1 MIQMENSKGLAE
13 MIGVVVMFMII
24 VMMGLYFFSLN
35 ALADNTQSVTQSQ
48 TVSYQSDN
56 IRLRSSISRLMVD
69 KVWRADSVDYGEYGD
84 QEGYSVISKFLSS
97 EQGEDLW
104 LNGTSVD
111 YSEAKSDISN
121 YVETTMDQSYG
132 NRPYRVELLNA
143 TGLEISVGDV
153 SGANRVSYPIALQ
166 SGREGRIT
174 IYVESGGVL
183 YVR

>member
-1 MIQMENSKGLAE
+1 MRYKKSSKGLAE

-24 VMMGLYFFSLN
+24 IMMGLYFFSLN
-35 ALADNTQSVTQSQ
+35 ALANNTQSVTQSQ

-69 KVWRADSVDYGEYGD
+69 KLWRADSVDYGKYGD

-97 EQGEDLW
+97 EEGEKIW
-104 LNGTSVD
+104 LNGTSVE
-111 YSEAKSDISN
+111 YSEAESDIAD
-121 YVETTMDQSYG
+121 YLETTMDQSYG
-132 NRPYRVELLNA
+132 NKPYRVELLDA
-143 TGLEISVGDV
+143 EGVEVSVGDV
-153 SGANRVSYPIALQ
+153 SGADRVSYPIALQ
-166 SGREGRIT
+166 SGEKGRIT

>member
-1 MIQMENSKGLAE
+1 MIAEKDSKGLAE
-13 MIGVVVMFMII
+13 MIGVVVMFMMVI
-24 VMMGLYFFSLN
+24 MMGLYFFSLN
-35 ALADNTQSVTQSQ
+35 VIADNTQSVTQSQ
-48 TVSYQSDN
+48 TVTYQSDN

-69 KVWRADSVDYGEYGD
+69 KLWRADSVDYGKYGD

-97 EQGEDLW
+97 EQGEKLW

-111 YSEAKSDISN
+111 YSEAEDDIAD
-121 YVETTMDQSYG
+121 YVGTTMNQSYG
-132 NRPYRVELLNA
+132 NKPYRVELLDSE
-143 TGLEISVGDV
+143 GLEISVGDV

-166 SGREGRIT
+166 NGEKGRIT